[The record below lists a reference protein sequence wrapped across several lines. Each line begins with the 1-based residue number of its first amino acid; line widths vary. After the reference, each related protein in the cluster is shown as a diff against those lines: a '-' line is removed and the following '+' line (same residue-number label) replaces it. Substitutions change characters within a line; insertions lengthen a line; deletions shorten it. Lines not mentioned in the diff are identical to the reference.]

1 MNKSCV
7 LCNFDPLVIQLIKN
21 LRVNLI
27 FLFSFF
33 KNDFKIRVFVKHSLR
48 LKPKH
53 FVKDIL
59 TDEILWWQYKY
70 ITRNTKFYYNDLLF
84 SCLVFNYKTTQIMIV
99 TWREVFHS
107 WISYLRHYHW
117 PLKQSTHTWWE

>member
-59 TDEILWWQYKY
+59 TDEILW
-70 ITRNTKFYYNDLLF
+70 
-84 SCLVFNYKTTQIMIV
+84 
-99 TWREVFHS
+99 
-107 WISYLRHYHW
+107 
-117 PLKQSTHTWWE
+117 